1 MKCFVSSEI
10 SVFWQFLGEG
20 VFGPFRDVHREGRK
34 VCLFCISIC
43 GVIFQFRFSVYCVW
57 STRRHLTSLL
67 VFQSLKDYVEILCVP
82 VNYINFTMTV
92 YLCSFIK
99 IQWVS
104 LLIRFFNIYGL
115 LLFIMNIISNLS
127 FQSLLFIVQFQFR
140 FSLFIL
146 FQVRRCVCD
155 SLWCLY

>member
-1 MKCFVSSEI
+1 MFCKVRNFG
-10 SVFWQFLGEG
+10 FLA
-20 VFGPFRDVHREGRK
+20 VFGWGRFWAIFGTSEGGRK

-67 VFQSLKDYVEILCVP
+67 VFQSLKDYVDILCVP
-82 VNYINFTMTV
+82 INYINFTMTV